1 MLIHFAPLDNAP
13 MYTIPDVTFP
23 VSDYYLEDVLKITR

>member
-1 MLIHFAPLDNAP
+1 MYFAPLDNCP

-23 VSDYYLEDVLKITR
+23 VSEYYLEDILKMTR